1 MLEQMCNQFLCLGLF
16 TCLTATSI
24 CNFSV
29 PSKFAEFCALS
40 TVACVLVRLLILLI
54 FLDCKQIV
62 GYTVTQ
68 LFELLQY
75 KPEGHGFNSL

>member
-1 MLEQMCNQFLCLGLF
+1 MCNQFLRLGLF

-29 PSKFAEFCALS
+29 PSKFAEFYALS
-40 TVACVLVRLLILLI
+40 AVACVLVRLLILLI

-62 GYTVTQ
+62 RYTVTQ
-68 LFELLQY
+68 LVEPLQY
-75 KPEGHGFNSL
+75 KSEGHRFNPL

>member
-1 MLEQMCNQFLCLGLF
+1 MCNQFLCLGLF
-16 TCLTATSI
+16 TCFTATSI

-40 TVACVLVRLLILLI
+40 SVTCILVSLLILLI

-62 GYTVTQ
+62 GYTVTH
-68 LFELLQY
+68 LVEPLQY
-75 KPEGHGFNSL
+75 KPEGHGFNPL